1 MNEAIL
7 IWIYLILGNVLEFA
21 TVIICIATGC
31 FLGFVI
37 LSAIDVSDHNKYGD
51 KYDDK
56 WKNYRGMIKSTW
68 AKMPIKTT
76 ALFVVI
82 ILAYPSGEELK
93 YIIGGSLAVNGAK
106 AASDIEGVDKLP
118 KNLVNAMNLFL
129 EKAAEENK

>member
-1 MNEAIL
+1 MNEAFL

-31 FLGFVI
+31 SLLFVI
-37 LSAIDVSDHNKYGD
+37 FGALERIDVSDHNK
-51 KYDDK
+51 DK

-68 AKMPIKTT
+68 AQMPIKTT

-82 ILAYPSGEELK
+82 ILAYPSREELK
-93 YIIGGSLAVNGAK
+93 YIIGGSLAVNSAK

>member
-1 MNEAIL
+1 MNEAFL
-7 IWIYLILGNVLEFA
+7 IWIYLILGNVLELA

-31 FLGFVI
+31 FLLFVI
-37 LSAIDVSDHNKYGD
+37 FGALERIDVSDHNK
-51 KYDDK
+51 DK
-56 WKNYRGMIKSTW
+56 WKNYREMIKSTW
-68 AKMPIKTT
+68 AKMPKKTT

-82 ILAYPSGEELK
+82 ILAYPSREELK
-93 YIIGGSLAVNGAK
+93 YIIGGSLAVNSAM

>member
-1 MNEAIL
+1 MNEAFL
-7 IWIYLILGNVLEFA
+7 IWIYLILGNVLELA

-31 FLGFVI
+31 FLLFVI
-37 LSAIDVSDHNKYGD
+37 FGALERIDVSDHNK
-51 KYDDK
+51 DK

-68 AKMPIKTT
+68 AQMPIKTT

-82 ILAYPSGEELK
+82 ILAYPSREELK